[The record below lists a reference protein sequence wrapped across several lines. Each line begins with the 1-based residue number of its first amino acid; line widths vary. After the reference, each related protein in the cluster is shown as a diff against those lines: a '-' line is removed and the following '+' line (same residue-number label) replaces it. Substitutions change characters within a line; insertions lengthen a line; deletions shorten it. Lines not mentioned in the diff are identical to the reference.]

1 MSDEQTAEDIEQLV
15 EAQAEEIN
23 VEGPRADGDETQE
36 GAELDKRKSK
46 AKYFFAA

>member
-1 MSDEQTAEDIEQLV
+1 MSVEQTAENIEQLV

-23 VEGPRADGDETQE
+23 VEGPRVDGDETQE

-46 AKYFFAA
+46 ARFFYAA